1 MQTTIQAPVFT
12 LTHDERACLDAR
24 LVIKSAQ
31 LSAIEHL
38 HLKLFLNRAVKSP
51 VAARFI
57 LSRTSLAGPGNS
69 VEDILRSI
77 KEDLQSLALKF
88 SHEVT
93 VSSSVDKALRER
105 EKYRCCISKHGDRL
119 EATYV
124 VSPSIL
130 NDKDLQP
137 GGTLRPLLD
146 AAVTPEL
153 ADKLFLFL
161 QSCETQNEELKN
173 LWLMSP
179 LVRSAFRG
187 GHIVMSSNEVG
198 GSTYWR
204 VRKQTPGN
212 FSVPGVSDSDFFT
225 TIYKVLA
232 AQTENRPP
240 LPEPFLL
247 KIHSTISASLHYMT
261 IERQINNGWQ
271 PTAEA
276 DWKIGRTGQR
286 FLQCLFLV
294 LPAILRLWV
303 FKLILKLMDRWD
315 PQKDSSF
322 KYLPFGLCLKLGQ
335 RASKNEANALLLVE
349 KYTSIPAPRLI
360 AFAQDGRNNGY
371 LLMTRVPGVPMDSVF
386 YRMTYEERSQV
397 AKDLGKYIS
406 QYRCIRNT
414 NKYLICDTL
423 GGPTMDHRTKTR
435 RPCGPYESKRE
446 FLDFLTEKLK
456 DARHTFPV
464 SVLYERKHD
473 ICFTHS
479 DLHLS
484 NIFVQNGRLSGLID
498 WEHACFKPEYWDYTR
513 VMWAYKSDDQLEKE
527 FSLAFDKSYKD
538 ELEAERLIWEIDP
551 IF

>member
-1 MQTTIQAPVFT
+1 
-12 LTHDERACLDAR
+12 
-24 LVIKSAQ
+24 
-31 LSAIEHL
+31 
-38 HLKLFLNRAVKSP
+38 
-51 VAARFI
+51 
-57 LSRTSLAGPGNS
+57 
-69 VEDILRSI
+69 
-77 KEDLQSLALKF
+77 
-88 SHEVT
+88 
-93 VSSSVDKALRER
+93 
-105 EKYRCCISKHGDRL
+105 
-119 EATYV
+119 
-124 VSPSIL
+124 
-130 NDKDLQP
+130 
-137 GGTLRPLLD
+137 
-146 AAVTPEL
+146 
-153 ADKLFLFL
+153 
-161 QSCETQNEELKN
+161 
-173 LWLMSP
+173 
-179 LVRSAFRG
+179 
-187 GHIVMSSNEVG
+187 
-198 GSTYWR
+198 
-204 VRKQTPGN
+204 
-212 FSVPGVSDSDFFT
+212 
-225 TIYKVLA
+225 
-232 AQTENRPP
+232 
-240 LPEPFLL
+240 
-247 KIHSTISASLHYMT
+247 MT

-315 PQKDSSF
+315 PQRDSSF

-435 RPCGPYESKRE
+435 RPCGPYESKEE

-456 DARHTFPV
+456 DARHTFPM

-484 NIFVQNGRLSGLID
+484 NIFVQNGRLSGLVD

-538 ELEAERLIWEIDP
+538 ELEAERLIWELDP

>member
-1 MQTTIQAPVFT
+1 MRTTTQAPVFT

-93 VSSSVDKALRER
+93 VSSSVDKALRKR
-105 EKYRCCISKHGDRL
+105 EKNRCCISKHGDRL

-137 GGTLRPLLD
+137 EGTLRPLLD

-153 ADKLFLFL
+153 ADRLFLFL

-179 LVRSAFRG
+179 LLIGRLV
-187 GHIVMSSNEVG
+187 E
-198 GSTYWR
+198 
-204 VRKQTPGN
+204 P
-212 FSVPGVSDSDFFT
+212 DSDF
-225 TIYKVLA
+225 YSA
-232 AQTENRPP
+232 C
-240 LPEPFLL
+240 FLCSRL
-247 KIHSTISASLHYMT
+247 
-261 IERQINNGWQ
+261 G
-271 PTAEA
+271 
-276 DWKIGRTGQR
+276 
-286 FLQCLFLV
+286 V
-294 LPAILRLWV
+294 RLWV

-315 PQKDSSF
+315 PQRDSSF

-423 GGPTMDHRTKTR
+423 GGPTMDHRTKTQDGYTKFTTTSSS
-435 RPCGPYESKRE
+435 PLSIRE
-446 FLDFLTEKLK
+446 KGYS
-456 DARHTFPV
+456 P
-464 SVLYERKHD
+464 
-473 ICFTHS
+473 
-479 DLHLS
+479 
-484 NIFVQNGRLSGLID
+484 
-498 WEHACFKPEYWDYTR
+498 P
-513 VMWAYKSDDQLEKE
+513 
-527 FSLAFDKSYKD
+527 
-538 ELEAERLIWEIDP
+538 
-551 IF
+551 